1 MKKICFFLYFLFA
14 VSVCSHS
21 QNGASVSDKL
31 PLISFKLKNNGVLP
45 AKVTV
50 ISYRPDQAGNGTNGF
65 LLIPYGSKSL
75 RFPIGTKIYLANSQ
89 QVNTVMSGATI
100 TEQVPFLVVKKE
112 DSGKSFNIK

>member
-1 MKKICFFLYFLFA
+1 MK
-14 VSVCSHS
+14 
-21 QNGASVSDKL
+21 Q
-31 PLISFKLKNNGVLP
+31 LISLLCLLITISLCGYSQTANSLQNKPAFIAFKLKNYYVLP

-50 ISYRPDQAGNGTNGF
+50 ISYRPDQPGNGTNGF

-75 RFPIGTKIYLANSQ
+75 RFPAGTKIYLANSQ